1 MLDDLMSTGVQ
12 VDADAL
18 FKLRHLVRNVPE
30 RRLATTGRPGG
41 FAGKRRGT
49 GLETVDVRPFFDGD
63 DIRHV
68 DAATTARTGRA
79 HVKTFRDEREKT
91 ALLVSDFR
99 PAMLWGTRRRLRS
112 VAAAEALALAG
123 WRVIEAGGRVGLLA
137 IGAGEPLYVPPR
149 ARAKGMAE
157 VAGGLSRAHAAAID
171 AAAAGNLQDPSLSEA
186 LERAVRMVPVGSTLF
201 LATGLDEP
209 GADFDALVLALRR
222 RASLVVLLV
231 RDGFETRAPRGAYP
245 FLTGPGAPSASST
258 SRSADDR
265 KSPTVSN
272 RTSGLDATMASLRWA
287 FIAGNRDPAPGA
299 DDRIARLQRL
309 GAEIRIVDAE
319 ASAEAMATTLA
330 DLQEVV
336 DAGRS

>member
-1 MLDDLMSTGVQ
+1 MLDDPMGDGIAI
-12 VDADAL
+12 DADAL
-18 FKLRHLVRNVPE
+18 FRLRHLVRNVPE
-30 RRLATTGRPGG
+30 RRLAPTGRPGG

-49 GLETVDVRPFFDGD
+49 GLETVDVRLFLDGD

-68 DAATTARTGRA
+68 DAATTARTGKT

-91 ALLVSDFR
+91 ALLVADFR

-112 VAAAEALALAG
+112 VAASEALALAG
-123 WRVIEAGGRVGLLA
+123 WRVVEAGGRVGLLA

-149 ARAKGMAE
+149 ARPKGMAE
-157 VAGGLSRAHAAAID
+157 VAGGLSRAHEAAVEAAI
-171 AAAAGNLQDPSLSEA
+171 AGDLEDPPLSEA
-186 LERAVRMVPVGSTLF
+186 LERAVRMVPVGATLF

-209 GADFDALVLALRR
+209 GTDFDALVLALRR

-245 FLTGPGAPSASST
+245 FLTDKGTDTAGGGRIVA
-258 SRSADDR
+258 
-265 KSPTVSN
+265 
-272 RTSGLDATMASLRWA
+272 GLRWA
-287 FIAGNRDPAPGA
+287 FIAGDRNAARQA
-299 DDRIARLQRL
+299 DDRVARLQRL
-309 GAEIRIVDAE
+309 GAEVRIVDAE

-336 DAGRS
+336 HAGRS

>member
-1 MLDDLMSTGVQ
+1 MLDDLMSDGVA

-30 RRLATTGRPGG
+30 RRLAPTGRPGG

-49 GLETVDVRPFFDGD
+49 GLETVDVRPFLDGD
-63 DIRHV
+63 DMRHV
-68 DAATTARTGRA
+68 DAATTARTGRT

-91 ALLVSDFR
+91 ALLVADFR

-149 ARAKGMAE
+149 ARPKAMAE
-157 VAGGLSRAHAAAID
+157 VAGGLSRAHAAAIE
-171 AAAAGNLQDPSLSEA
+171 AAASGSLEDPPLTDA

-222 RASLVVLLV
+222 RTSLVVLLV

-245 FLTGPGAPSASST
+245 FMTGARVGGQKGAASS
-258 SRSADDR
+258 RPRGGFDAAI
-265 KSPTVSN
+265 
-272 RTSGLDATMASLRWA
+272 SGLRWA
-287 FIAGNRDPAPGA
+287 FVAGDRNATQRA
-299 DDRIARLQRL
+299 DDRVKRLRRL
-309 GAEIRIVDAE
+309 GADVRIVDAD
-319 ASAEAMATTLA
+319 ASAETTAATLA

-336 DAGRS
+336 DASRS